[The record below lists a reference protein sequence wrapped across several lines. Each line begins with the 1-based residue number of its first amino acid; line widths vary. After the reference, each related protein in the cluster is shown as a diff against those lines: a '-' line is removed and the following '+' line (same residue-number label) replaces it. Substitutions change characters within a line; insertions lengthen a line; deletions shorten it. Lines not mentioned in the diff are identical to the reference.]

1 MSDGIIVV
9 GDSGHA
15 KVSIELLQAMGRTVA
30 CCIGVSGMPTC
41 HGIPVLHGD
50 EHLVRLRGEGYV
62 YAFVA
67 VGANSVRRRLAAMV
81 TDKGFEL
88 VNAISPRAVISPS
101 VRIGNG
107 VGIMAGAVIN
117 ADAII
122 SNLAIINTGACVDHD
137 CRIGEAAHI
146 GPTCGLAGNV
156 IVGDGAFLG
165 LGSKVIPG
173 ITIGENAVVG
183 AGAVV
188 IRDIASGIM
197 AAGIPARLIQQLQR
211 RKD

>member
-1 MSDGIIVV
+1 MRDGVIVV

-15 KVSIELLQAMGRTVA
+15 KVSIELLQAMGRTVDF
-30 CCIGVSGMPTC
+30 CIGVSGIPTC
-41 HGIPVLHGD
+41 HGIPVLCGD
-50 EHLVRLRGEGYV
+50 EHLLRLRGEGYV

-67 VGANSVRRRLAAMV
+67 VGANSVRRRLAAIA

-88 VNAISPRAVISPS
+88 VNAISPCALISPS
-101 VRIGNG
+101 VRIGSG

-117 ADAII
+117 ADVTIG
-122 SNLAIINTGACVDHD
+122 NLAIINTGACVDHD

-156 IVGDGAFLG
+156 IVGGGAFLG

-197 AAGIPARLIQQLQR
+197 AAGIPARSIQRVQR
-211 RKD
+211 RKY